1 MAHQKGKLISIARR
15 LLNHNLNGST
25 DQADNV
31 MVKPVSDYTNGD
43 LIKSEISKI
52 FYDHPVPIALSPEL
66 KKNNSYKATKAI
78 DTPVLVTRDKDG
90 IVRAFINICKHRGA
104 PVCPEGSGTKSKF
117 NCMYHGW
124 MYDNT
129 GQLINIFKSDTFGD
143 VDTSKIKLTEL
154 FCEERAG
161 FIWVCLNPDIKYNLD
176 EWMSGFDKE
185 LDDIDLKNW
194 HLFRSIKLSGPRWK
208 ICWDGYLDG
217 YHHHMVHP
225 KTVGKNTIVNL
236 IAHDTFG
243 PHQRFAFG
251 LKNINEL
258 SDIEEKDWEPE
269 NHLRLIHSVFPN
281 SSISAIQNQHCL
293 VSIVF
298 PTPDLQGTITSQYI
312 LCLKEPKTNQEIKEA
327 EEFAKL
333 ALVSIEDEDYPMN
346 FMIQDSIDSKA
357 NTEFMFGKNEPIQ
370 QHYHNWIDKLTK
382 KNIL

>member
-1 MAHQKGKLISIARR
+1 MAHQKEKLVSLARR
-15 LLNHNLNGST
+15 LLNHNLNGTT
-25 DQADNV
+25 DQADEI
-31 MVKPVSDYTNGD
+31 MIKPVSDYIDKN
-43 LIKSEISKI
+43 LIKSEVNKI
-52 FYDHPVPIALSPEL
+52 FYDHPVPIALSAEL
-66 KKNNSYKATKAI
+66 KENNSYKATKAI

-104 PVCPEGSGTKSKF
+104 PVCSEGSGNKSRF
-117 NCMYHGW
+117 SCTYHGW
-124 MYDNT
+124 MYDNK

-143 VDTSKIKLTEL
+143 IDATKIKLTEL
-154 FCEERAG
+154 FCEERSG
-161 FIWVCLNPDIKYNLD
+161 FIWVCLNPDIRYNLD
-176 EWMSGFDKE
+176 EWMDGFDKE

-194 HLFRSIKLSGPRWK
+194 HIFSNIKLDGPRWK

-225 KTVGKNTIVNL
+225 DTVGKNTIVNL

-258 SDIEEKDWEPE
+258 SRIEEKDWEPE

-293 VSIVF
+293 ISIVF
-298 PTPDLQGTITSQYI
+298 PTPDLQGTITNQYI
-312 LCLKEPKTNQEIKEA
+312 LCLKEPETVEEIKEA
-327 EEFAKL
+327 EDFSKL
-333 ALVSIEDEDYPMN
+333 ALTAIEDEDYPMN
-346 FMIQDSIDSKA
+346 FMIQDSIESKA

-370 QHYHNWIDKLTK
+370 QHYHHWVDKLSK
-382 KNIL
+382 

>member
-1 MAHQKGKLISIARR
+1 MAHQKEKLVSLARR
-15 LLNHNLNGST
+15 LLNHNLNGTT
-25 DQADNV
+25 DQADEI
-31 MVKPVSDYTNGD
+31 MIKPVSDYID
-43 LIKSEISKI
+43 KSLIKSEVNKI
-52 FYDHPVPIALSPEL
+52 FYDHPVPIALSAEL
-66 KKNNSYKATKAI
+66 KENNSYKATKAI

-104 PVCPEGSGTKSKF
+104 PVCSEGSGNKSRF
-117 NCMYHGW
+117 SCTYHGW
-124 MYDNT
+124 MYDNK

-143 VDTSKIKLTEL
+143 IDTTKIKLTEL
-154 FCEERAG
+154 FCEERSG
-161 FIWVCLNPDIKYNLD
+161 FIWVCLNPDIRYNLD
-176 EWMSGFDKE
+176 EWMDGFDKE

-194 HLFRSIKLSGPRWK
+194 YIFSNIKLDGPRWK

-225 KTVGKNTIVNL
+225 DTVGKNTIVNL

-258 SDIEEKDWEPE
+258 SRIEEKDWEPE

-293 VSIVF
+293 ISIVF
-298 PTPDLQGTITSQYI
+298 PTPDLQGTITNQYI
-312 LCLKEPKTNQEIKEA
+312 LCLKEPETDEEIKEA
-327 EEFAKL
+327 EDFSKL
-333 ALVSIEDEDYPMN
+333 ALTAIEDEDYPMN
-346 FMIQDSIDSKA
+346 FMIQDSIESKA

-370 QHYHNWIDKLTK
+370 QHYHHWVDKLSK
-382 KNIL
+382 